1 MAMTR
6 SVFACYD
13 YVIIQFASQW
23 ISFLNSLW
31 KVILLRL
38 NGKKWNLKIHR
49 PVSLL
54 PVCGKTFEKLIFN
67 SILKMNSSHLINRDL
82 NLVAPAE
89 INFLAIT
96 HGKYKSFDNGFEV
109 R

>member
-1 MAMTR
+1 
-6 SVFACYD
+6 
-13 YVIIQFASQW
+13 
-23 ISFLNSLW
+23 
-31 KVILLRL
+31 
-38 NGKKWNLKIHR
+38 
-49 PVSLL
+49 
-54 PVCGKTFEKLIFN
+54 
-67 SILKMNSSHLINRDL
+67 MNSSHLINRDL